1 MKESIYTPYPKA
13 IFRET
18 FNDEI
23 TLRKNSGVPTDISFA
38 NGKGEFNGTSSKANY
53 NLGLNGTYSVRVR
66 CNPIVLTASKQLL
79 DVRGTNNDGTGTII
93 INTGT
98 VCPSSGTVYVD
109 SVLANTLT
117 AGVNSEVVIT
127 GITLTQG
134 TGANLSL
141 IGSNFVDGNEFL
153 GTIDLVEIYQGT
165 LTASEVKNLYN
176 DVWNKEQ
183 SFGGSA
189 KSDVVVNGN
198 FENWTADNPDNWI
211 VFEHGD
217 NKITQNGNAFRMVS
231 DGTAVYLFQNC
242 LIVGR
247 KYKAI
252 ITTSDFISGGIT
264 FGSSTLVAD
273 AYGFITEVGTQEIE
287 FIATTDKMYFIRK
300 YGTTTDITVSEIKLI
315 ELNPKT
321 LIDFDST
328 NGVLELGDLNE
339 TSTATDVTVN
349 KNGALWNG
357 SSSKID
363 LGSDVIGVKAITV
376 MFWFKAYGWGE
387 GSGTLDGIIVGND
400 KTYLC
405 LDSTGERL
413 RVYCD
418 GGLRSG
424 SANSVKLDYLTF
436 YAITIDT
443 AGNVFHYQG
452 DKNTAPAFTITG
464 DSAAMA
470 AGTTNVIIGNNS
482 GATRTFDGTIN
493 KLTVVEGILSLAE
506 ISRYWSSS
514 LREVN

>member
-339 TSTATDVTVN
+339 TSTITDVTVN
-349 KNGALWNG
+349 KNGAVWNG
-357 SSSKID
+357 TTSLID
-363 LGSDVIGVKAITV
+363 TGTDMISDKSVTIMGWI
-376 MFWFKAYGWGE
+376 KAYSAGE
-387 GSGTLDGIIVGND
+387 TDSGRIIDNG
-400 KTYLC
+400 KTNFYVL
-405 LDSTGERL
+405 SSGRL
-413 RVYCD
+413 RIVSD
-418 GGLRSG
+418 GSTTATTPTVQYAFNKPQFVSVTRESDGTVNFYIGDKDNAPALSG
-424 SANSVKLDYLTF
+424 SADLDSGT
-436 YAITIDT
+436 
-443 AGNVFHYQG
+443 
-452 DKNTAPAFTITG
+452 PE
-464 DSAAMA
+464 
-470 AGTTNVIIGNNS
+470 AGTTNVIIGNHSAAN
-482 GATRTFDGTIN
+482 RTFDGLIP
-493 KLTVVEGILSLAE
+493 KLKVVEGILSLAE